1 MVLDVSLLLKMLL
14 SNNGWDMCCK
24 SMTCKFSLLYDNS
37 LHQTSKWRW
46 LTRFKQ
52 HLQCSDSPSE
62 NCWWTKV
69 PVRDYF
75 QRTAGRSARGIRWNI
90 NASTTIF
97 NLKQKSDPL
106 VRQQILINF
115 MGIGLNLM
123 THPVCKKKWIFTT
136 AFWSP
141 SKTASWDGN
150 EGWPCSLVVAISILD
165 LYQYL

>member
-123 THPVCKKKWIFTT
+123 THPVCKKNGF
-136 AFWSP
+136 
-141 SKTASWDGN
+141 
-150 EGWPCSLVVAISILD
+150 SLRLFGHLPKPQVGMVMKVGHVH
-165 LYQYL
+165 